1 MCVEEVTTIL
11 KVSGLFILLQGV
23 LFAFLFFSFFHNY
36 ELHLRI
42 LSSGFVSLF
51 FNTLIWIAVLLAIR
65 IEENHEIK
73 EDEEDIQ
80 ELLQV

>member
-23 LFAFLFFSFFHNY
+23 LFAFLFFSFFHSY